1 MSSLGVVLVH
11 IRVATV
17 GWREWVVSIHVLK
30 GDLAKVKQSEDSQK
44 SLLGFWFEYLVGPG
58 TSY

>member
-1 MSSLGVVLVH
+1 M
-11 IRVATV
+11 
-17 GWREWVVSIHVLK
+17 VSIHVLK